1 MAMLDVKNLR
11 VSFQLGQSTL
21 DICSDVSFS
30 LEKSRVLGLIGE
42 SGSGK
47 TVTCKA
53 LLDLLPVN
61 ARVSADHVKFKGR
74 DVLSMK
80 PAEFDALR
88 GTEMAMIF
96 QDPVGSFNPV
106 KTIGW
111 HFRHAGRRRRG
122 MSQGRADILREAQE
136 ALRKVEIA
144 NPADALKKYPHQM
157 SGGMLQRCLIAL
169 VLFCKPSLIVADE
182 PTTNLDNLVE
192 RQIID
197 LFDKL
202 RHEIDASFIFITHDM
217 TIAEQV
223 SDEIAVMYAGQIVE
237 HGKTENVMARPRH
250 PYTRALIR
258 TARELEGDVQRL
270 TEIPGDVTSGL
281 GRDDRCRFGPRCPL
295 HEAACDRF
303 ITLDEVSSHGAVRC
317 IKAETAEMELT

>member
-1 MAMLDVKNLR
+1 MALLDVVNLR
-11 VSFQLGQSTL
+11 VGFRIGHKRL

-30 LEKSRVLGLIGE
+30 LEKGRVLGLIGE

-47 TVTCKA
+47 TITCKA
-53 LLDLLPVN
+53 LLDLLPPN
-61 ARVSADHVKFKGR
+61 ALVDADQIRFKGR
-74 DVLSMK
+74 DLRALTA
-80 PAEFDALR
+80 AEFDALR

-111 HFRHAGRRRRG
+111 HFRHAGGRRG
-122 MSQGRADILREAQE
+122 LSQGRANLLREAEE
-136 ALRKVEIA
+136 ALRTVEIA
-144 NPADALKKYPHQM
+144 NPADALRKYPHQL

-169 VLFCKPSLIVADE
+169 VLFCRPSLIVADE

-223 SDEIAVMYAGQIVE
+223 SDDIAVMYAGQIVE
-237 HGKTENVMARPRH
+237 HGRTANVMACPRH
-250 PYTRALIR
+250 PYTAALIR
-258 TARELEGDVQRL
+258 TARELEGDVDRL
-270 TEIPGDVTSGL
+270 TEIPGDITSGL

-295 HEAACDRF
+295 HTPECDRF
-303 ITLDEVSSHGAVRC
+303 IPLRDIASHGAVRC
-317 IKAETAEMELT
+317 IKAGTERLSA

>member
-1 MAMLDVKNLR
+1 MALLEVQNLNIG
-11 VSFQLGQSTL
+11 FDLGGRTL
-21 DICSDVSFS
+21 EICSDVSIA
-30 LEKSRVLGLIGE
+30 LEKGKVLGLIGE

-53 LLDLLPVN
+53 VLDLLPAN
-61 ARVSADHVKFKGR
+61 AVMAADHVRFKGQ
-74 DVLSMK
+74 DLLK
-80 PAEFDALR
+80 LEPGAFDRLR
-88 GTEMAMIF
+88 GSELAMIF

-106 KTIGW
+106 KTVGW
-111 HFRHAGRRRRG
+111 HFRHVGKRRG
-122 MSQGRADILREAQE
+122 AEFSSRRAVRTAAEA
-136 ALRKVEIA
+136 ALHQVAIA
-144 NPADALKKYPHQM
+144 NPAEALSKYPHQM

-197 LFDKL
+197 IFDKL
-202 RHEIDASFIFITHDM
+202 RHEIDASFIFVTHDM

-237 HGKTENVMARPRH
+237 HGDAAEVMANPRH

-258 TARELEGDVQRL
+258 TARELESDVERL
-270 TEIPGDVTSGL
+270 VEIPGDVTSGL
-281 GRDDRCRFGPRCPL
+281 GRRDKCRFGPRCPL
-295 HEAACDRF
+295 HEAACDIPVQMRE
-303 ITLDEVSSHGAVRC
+303 IQDHGLVRC
-317 IKAETAEMELT
+317 IKPHACEPPA